1 MHNESDA
8 DDVKTCHKISECPV
22 GQASR
27 LSGMLLAKNI
37 ALLLMFDALS
47 PSILNID
54 VFCPFF
60 YPFCPV

>member
-1 MHNESDA
+1 MMQNESDA
-8 DDVKTCHKISECPV
+8 DPSSVQADV
-22 GQASR
+22 
-27 LSGMLLAKNI
+27 LSGILLSKKT
-37 ALLLMFDALS
+37 LLLMFDALS

>member
-1 MHNESDA
+1 MMQNESDA
-8 DDVKTCHKISECPV
+8 DDVKTCHKISECPI

-47 PSILNID
+47 PSI
-54 VFCPFF
+54 
-60 YPFCPV
+60 